1 VAISRSIILLLTG
14 IVDGLMN
21 AIAGGGTIVT
31 FPALIST
38 GISFGVGFD
47 ITAVMFYKQIVRSW
61 ASIKVK
67 TDFTFCSWAIYP
79 IAARTPLPVGIPFE
93 IQSKNRACRTQKE
106 RQS

>member
-1 VAISRSIILLLTG
+1 
-14 IVDGLMN
+14 MN

-61 ASIKVK
+61 ASIKV
-67 TDFTFCSWAIYP
+67 TDSTCSWAICP

>member
-1 VAISRSIILLLTG
+1 
-14 IVDGLMN
+14 MN

-38 GISFGVGFD
+38 GIPFGIGFD
-47 ITAVMFYKQIVRSW
+47 ITAVMFYKQIVGSW

-67 TDFTFCSWAIYP
+67 TDFTFCSWAICP